1 MYEVGS
7 KIVYGSEG
15 VCTIEKIDNL
25 NIKGISKDKMYY
37 YLSPVYS
44 GGTIYAPVDT
54 PVKMRQVISK
64 SKAIEFIK
72 LIPEIPAQEIN
83 TTNTRELTEHY
94 QSIIKTGECYDLVRV
109 IKAIFNRRLQ
119 AMEKG
124 KKLGSVEEKYFNK
137 AKDMLYGELAV
148 SLDKEKSQVEDYI
161 TQMINENS
169 K

>member
-1 MYEVGS
+1 MFQVGS

-44 GGTIYAPVDT
+44 GGAIYAPVDT
-54 PVKMRQVISK
+54 PVQIREVISK

-72 LIPEIPAQEIN
+72 SIQDIPAQEFS
-83 TTNTRELTEHY
+83 TTNTRELTEYY
-94 QSIIKTGECYDLVRV
+94 QSIIKTGDCYDLVRL
-109 IKAIFNRRLQ
+109 IKTIYNKRLQ
-119 AMEKG
+119 VIEKG
-124 KKLGSVEEKYFNK
+124 KKLGTVEEKYFNK

-148 SLDKEKSQVEDYI
+148 SLNKEKSQVEDYI
-161 TQMINENS
+161 EQMINENS